1 MSKLLT
7 RPIEAYAN
15 GPYPE
20 RADTLEFAIDRWLR
34 ATSARFFSG
43 LRKWDRSPEH
53 FVQQVER
60 WELRLQG
67 LSETELQDAVVKI
80 SRKLRRHGFELDIVT
95 EAFALIREIST
106 RTLGKRHYGVQLQGG
121 FALIRGHIAEMST
134 GEGKTL
140 TATLAAATAALSGE
154 PVHVVTVNDYLAARD
169 AEEMGPLYRALGL
182 TVGVVQTDLSVEEKQ
197 LAYAADITYCTN
209 KDLGFDYLRDRLQL
223 KDWLSASRIKL
234 IRLLRG
240 DTRAAKLL
248 LRGLC
253 FAIVDE
259 ADSVL
264 IDEARTPLIISGS
277 GPSVLS
283 EEVFKS
289 VIIAAEQ
296 LIQGVDFELMHKQ
309 RTAYLKPAATSKLHQ
324 IRNDSGIMPQLE
336 TVWTD
341 LVTQALSALHL
352 YQKDRHYLVK
362 DDKVQIIDEYTGRL
376 MPYRSWEYGLHQLIE
391 LKENC
396 PLSPQKITLS
406 RITYQRFFR
415 RYLHLSGMT
424 GTGKEVEAEF
434 WSVYR
439 LPTSKIPTHRPMQQ
453 LQLPPRLHRNQLDKW
468 RAVVESARIEI
479 LERGRPVLIGTSSV
493 ESSEYL
499 SSLLTAAG
507 LVHQVLNARQD
518 AEEAEM
524 VGAAGQAG
532 SLMVATNMA
541 GRGTDIKL
549 GPGIAERGGLHIIL
563 TAFSESSRIDR
574 QLYGRA
580 GRQGDPGSAQAIV
593 AMDDDLFDQYLP
605 ANFRFLLQLG
615 LVKPAWASM
624 LTYFAQSRAERRNA
638 RIREQT
644 LVSDRQIDRMLA
656 FAGKES
662 S

>member
-1 MSKLLT
+1 MAKPLS
-7 RPIEAYAN
+7 RPVESFAN
-15 GPYPE
+15 GPYAE
-20 RADTLEFAIDRWLR
+20 RADTLEFPVDRWLW
-34 ATSARFFSG
+34 ATSVRLFG
-43 LRKWDRSPEH
+43 GMRRWERSPEQ
-53 FVQQVER
+53 FVQSVEC
-60 WELRLQG
+60 WEKHLMYLQD
-67 LSETELQDAVVKI
+67 TQLQDAVARI
-80 SRKLRRHGFELDIVT
+80 SRQLRRHGFELDIVT
-95 EAFALIREIST
+95 EAFALIREVSR

-140 TATLAAATAALSGE
+140 TATLAAATAALSGV

-182 TVGVVQTDLSVEEKQ
+182 TVGVVQSDLSVDEKRN
-197 LAYAADITYCTN
+197 AYAADITYCTN

-234 IRLLRG
+234 MRLLHG
-240 DTRAAKLL
+240 DTPAAKLL
-248 LRGLC
+248 LRGLY

-283 EEVFKS
+283 KDLFKS
-289 VIIAAEQ
+289 VIVAAEQ
-296 LIQGVDFELMHKQ
+296 LQAERDYILLRKQ
-309 RTAYLKPAATSKLHQ
+309 RSAHLTAE
-324 IRNDSGIMPQLE
+324 GISRLRLLCAEGGVKPQLE
-336 TVWTD
+336 SIWTD
-341 LVTQALSALHL
+341 LVTQALAALYL

-376 MPYRSWEYGLHQLIE
+376 MPDRSWEYGLHQLVE

-396 PLSPQKITLS
+396 PLSPQKVTLS

-434 WSVYR
+434 WAVYR
-439 LPTSKIPTHRPMQQ
+439 LQTSKIPTHRPVQRI
-453 LQLPPRLHRNQLDKW
+453 QLPPRLCRSQLEKW
-468 RAVVESARIEI
+468 LAVVESARIHSQHM
-479 LERGRPVLIGTSSV
+479 GRPVLIGTCSV

-499 SSLLTAAG
+499 STLLTEAG
-507 LVHQVLNARQD
+507 LTHRVLNARQD
-518 AEEAEM
+518 AEEADM
-524 VGAAGQAG
+524 VAAAGQAG

-549 GPGIAERGGLHIIL
+549 GAGIAERGGLHIIL
-563 TAFSESSRIDR
+563 TSFSESSRIDR

-580 GRQGDPGSAQAIV
+580 GRQGDPGSAEAIV
-593 AMDDDLFDQYLP
+593 AMDDELFSQYLP
-605 ANFRFLLQLG
+605 ANLNFLLALG
-615 LVKPAWASM
+615 LLKPAWVSI
-624 LTYFAQSRAERRNA
+624 LTYLAQSRAERRNA

-656 FAGKES
+656 FAGKE
-662 S
+662 

>member
-1 MSKLLT
+1 MSRLLT
-7 RPIEAYAN
+7 RPVESFAN

-20 RADTLEFAIDRWLR
+20 RADTQEFPIDRWLR
-34 ATSARFFSG
+34 VVAARFFSG
-43 LRKWDRSPEH
+43 FAQWDRSPRH
-53 FVQQVER
+53 FVAAVEA
-60 WELRLQG
+60 WETRLQAHN
-67 LSETELQDAVVKI
+67 EAQLQQAVSLI
-80 SRKLRRHGFELDIVT
+80 SRKLRRQGFEQAVVI
-95 EAFALIREIST
+95 EAFALIREVSK
-106 RTLGKRHYGVQLQGG
+106 RTLGKRHYAVQLQGG

-140 TATLAAATAALSGE
+140 TATLAAATAALSGV

-169 AEEMGPLYRALGL
+169 AEEMGPLYQALGL
-182 TVGVVQTDLSVEEKQ
+182 SVGVVQTDLSAEDKQ
-197 LAYAADITYCTN
+197 QAYAADITYCTN

-223 KDWLSASRIKL
+223 KDWLSASRLKL

-240 DTRAAKLL
+240 DTPAAKLL

-253 FAIVDE
+253 FTIIDE

-277 GPSVLS
+277 GPSVLT

-289 VIIAAEQ
+289 VLAAAEQ
-296 LIQGVDFELMHKQ
+296 LTEGTDFELLHKQ
-309 RTAYLKPAATSKLHQ
+309 RSAHLKSTGMEKLQ
-324 IRNDSGIMPQLE
+324 SIRAESDVMPQLE
-336 TVWTD
+336 TVWMD
-341 LVTQALSALHL
+341 LVTQALAALHL

-376 MPYRSWEYGLHQLIE
+376 MPDRSWEYGLHQLIE
-391 LKENC
+391 LKESC

-424 GTGKEVEAEF
+424 GTGKEVAAEF

-439 LPTSKIPTHRPMQQ
+439 LRTSKIPTHRPVQRI
-453 LQLPPRLHRNQLDKW
+453 QLPPKLFRNQLDKW
-468 RAVVESARIEI
+468 RAVVESARIQTQQ
-479 LERGRPVLIGTSSV
+479 RGRPVLIGTCSV

-499 SSLLTAAG
+499 SRLLSEAG
-507 LVHQVLNARQD
+507 LPHRVLNARQD

-524 VGAAGQAG
+524 VAAAGQAG

-580 GRQGDPGSAQAIV
+580 GRQGDPGSAEAIV
-593 AMDDDLFDQYLP
+593 AMDDELFVQNLP
-605 ANFRFLLQLG
+605 ENLRFLLKLG
-615 LVKPAWASM
+615 LVNSVWVSM
-624 LTYFAQSRAERRNA
+624 LTYLAQSRAERRNA

-662 S
+662 A